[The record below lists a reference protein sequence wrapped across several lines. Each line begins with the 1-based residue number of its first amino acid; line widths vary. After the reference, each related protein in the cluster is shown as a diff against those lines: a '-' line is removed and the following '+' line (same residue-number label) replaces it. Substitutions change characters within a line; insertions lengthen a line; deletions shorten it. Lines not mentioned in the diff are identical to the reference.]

1 MKKAFTMIEL
11 IFIIVILGILAAIAI
26 PKLAA
31 TRDDAELSKAATNLS
46 TAVQDL
52 ASFYTS
58 QGNFESKLGT
68 MTNVPLT
75 DAAGSPTNGLDGFLR
90 IKGQNCAYIRA
101 VKGGT
106 ASEPAKNGVVG
117 TSPAFILV
125 ATNDSYDADG
135 LGDMYIFDENGDSET
150 LTKPVF
156 SSDPIC
162 KDFAD
167 LPAVK
172 GITQSESSVKMCV
185 RSGGTKNRPELDCKT
200 TKFVKG
206 VQLVGGKGVKYEI

>member
-52 ASFYTS
+52 AAFYTS
-58 QGNFESKLGT
+58 QGNFEDKLGT

-75 DAAGSPTNGLDGFLR
+75 DMAGNPTTNLEGFLR
-90 IKGQNCAYIRA
+90 IKGQNCAYIKA
-101 VKGGT
+101 FKGGT
-106 ASEPAKNGVVG
+106 SGEPDRNGVTA

-125 ATNDSYDADG
+125 ATKNSYDDEG
-135 LGDMYIFDENGDSET
+135 LKDMYIFDANGDSEK
-150 LTKPVF
+150 LTAPVF
-156 SSDPIC
+156 SPDPIC
-162 KDFAD
+162 NDFAD

-185 RSGGTKNRPELDCKT
+185 KGGGSNNNPIYDCKT

-206 VQLVGGKGVKYEI
+206 VQLVGGRGVKYEI